1 MTEPLACCCQSLLNP
16 ERVGAGDGV
25 LVVGPGPIGL
35 LAAQVARAAGGDVHV
50 RGTPRDAA
58 RLDAAARLGFTT
70 STTDDGPAGDFD
82 VVVECSGHEAGMTFA
97 LESARRGARYVQIGL
112 AGKPVSVPVDLVC
125 FRELTVT
132 SGNASTPASWER
144 ALELIGDRRVDLE
157 PLFSGAVPL
166 ADWEPG
172 VRGDAQRRRDQ
183 VRPGSLECPA

>member
-1 MTEPLACCCQSLLNP
+1 
-16 ERVGAGDGV
+16 
-25 LVVGPGPIGL
+25 
-35 LAAQVARAAGGDVHV
+35 
-50 RGTPRDAA
+50 
-58 RLDAAARLGFTT
+58 
-70 STTDDGPAGDFD
+70 
-82 VVVECSGHEAGMTFA
+82 MTFA

-166 ADWEPG
+166 ADWEQAFATTRSGAGIKYVLVP
-172 VRGDAQRRRDQ
+172 
-183 VRPGSLECPA
+183 